1 MHFHVCPGLPIDIEP
16 LTQQCQR
23 PMQVSKAA
31 NMANGISDHDET
43 YQDYFLK
50 QQAVLIDTDAVCKLP
65 EMV

>member
-1 MHFHVCPGLPIDIEP
+1 
-16 LTQQCQR
+16 
-23 PMQVSKAA
+23 MQVSKAA